1 MKTDDYNKK
10 RASVK
15 RATKVTHTIIEAEKP
30 SESARRIFKRK
41 PYYLIATGK

>member
-1 MKTDDYNKK
+1 MKTEDYNKK

-15 RATKVTHTIIEAEKP
+15 RATTVTHTIIEAEKP

-41 PYYLIATGK
+41 PYYLTVSGR